1 MPKSDVNGLSFLVGY
16 WNPKT
21 HFFLH
26 SRAKFNILLEGVNE
40 LIQFAVFGSLN
51 MLNIEITQDKQDEVN
66 FLRETTSSTRERWE
80 FMDVVGPFCVQ
91 PTQ

>member
-1 MPKSDVNGLSFLVGY
+1 
-16 WNPKT
+16 
-21 HFFLH
+21 
-26 SRAKFNILLEGVNE
+26 
-40 LIQFAVFGSLN
+40 

-80 FMDVVGPFCVQ
+80 FMDVVGAFCVQ